1 MSDSPPAW
9 MDEAPPANPS
19 GGRSVGVRP
28 APGRDVLEMPEV
40 DEETR
45 VLMTTLRNS
54 LYPGAS
60 WGSIAM
66 VLQWCRVNKVDPF
79 LKAVHIVP
87 MNVKLPG
94 RNSYEWRDVLMPG
107 IADYRIKASRSGTYL
122 GKSEPI
128 FGPITEYDLS
138 GEKVKVPEWCKI
150 IVKKLVHG
158 HIAEFTA
165 TEFWLENYA
174 TAGRDTQ
181 RPNAM
186 WGRRSR
192 GQISKV
198 AEAQALRMAFPEFG
212 GAPTAE
218 EMEGKPYETIE
229 IVPAITMAA
238 TPTTKLEAFEEL
250 HNAPASVVTVT
261 ESPTEPVA
269 EPSPAAEPARPEK
282 PATGPSRRDRLQ
294 VWADQVRQAIER
306 DLKTVTMV
314 EKYEANAVF
323 VKQMSQAREIDL
335 RIVEEIEDA
344 LQDRKTFLG
353 QLKKPEEGHETASGA

>member
-9 MDEAPPANPS
+9 MDEAPPQT
-19 GGRSVGVRP
+19 GRSVANRG

-40 DEETR
+40 DEDTR
-45 VLMTTLRNS
+45 TLMTTLRNS

-87 MNVKLPG
+87 MNVRLPG
-94 RNSYEWRDVLMPG
+94 RNNYEWRDVLMPG
-107 IADYRIKASRSGTYL
+107 IADYRIKASRSGVYL

-128 FGPITEYDLS
+128 FGPTAEYDLG
-138 GEKVKVPEWCKI
+138 GEKLKVPEWCKI

-158 HIAEFTA
+158 HVAEFA
-165 TEFWLENYA
+165 AIEFWLENYA
-174 TAGRDTQ
+174 TAGRDTA

-186 WGRRSR
+186 WGRRGR
-192 GQISKV
+192 GQLAKC
-198 AEAQALRMAFPEFG
+198 AEAAALRMGFPEFG
-212 GAPTAE
+212 SAPTAE

-229 IVPAITMAA
+229 IVPALTQAA

-250 HNAPASVVTVT
+250 HGSAAEAPPS
-261 ESPTEPVA
+261 EPV
-269 EPSPAAEPARPEK
+269 SEPAPETREPEAPTAV
-282 PATGPSRRDRLQ
+282 PANRRERLRT
-294 VWADQVRQAIER
+294 WADQVRQAI
-306 DLKTVTMV
+306 DPGLKTVAMV
-314 EKYEANAVF
+314 EKYEANALF
-323 VKQMSQAREIDL
+323 VKQMAQAREIDA

-344 LQDRKTFLG
+344 LQDRKSYLT
-353 QLKKPEEGHETASGA
+353 QVAASEGKGHAGADRP